1 MLHLGAHYHLSTTLH
16 TITLQ
21 TTAGTTLC
29 ISLTPLSILHVP
41 CNSEFRLGLCHLLI
55 QDYLKF
61 MNYED
66 FDVLSAFSQFNR
78 TYPDIPENHV
88 FIVMN
93 H

>member
-1 MLHLGAHYHLSTTLH
+1 MKWFCLKETEKQCPIFL
-16 TITLQ
+16 
-21 TTAGTTLC
+21 LC
-29 ISLTPLSILHVP
+29 
-41 CNSEFRLGLCHLLI
+41 CLLI

-66 FDVLSAFSQFNR
+66 FDILSAFSEFNR
-78 TYPDIPENHV
+78 TYPDIPENHL